1 MSLNG
6 LGNKILH
13 LHLSTA
19 CHLIHFGGRV
29 LSSDLRK
36 VRDVGDG
43 WAGWAIANRGFGR
56 LVNSISTKECRL
68 CITSCPPSFR

>member
-1 MSLNG
+1 MG
-6 LGNKILH
+6 LEIKFYIYI
-13 LHLSTA
+13 STA

-36 VRDVGDG
+36 FRDVGDG

-56 LVNSISTKECRL
+56 SPKDVDCAPLNT
-68 CITSCPPSFR
+68 TSPPSFR